1 MYMYTFFYGYFIN
14 KGERN
19 VQYISHTKMYT
30 HT

>member
-19 VQYISHTKMYT
+19 VQYLSHTKMYT